1 MIFYGT
7 NGALIRTEPLPTT
20 PCPACAT
27 PGALNLSVYSRYA
40 HIYWIPLFPYSKPAV
55 VQCGHCQQGWDGKAL
70 PGPLQPVV
78 QEAKKSI
85 RAPWWHWSGLG
96 VIALLIVVGVVASR
110 RDASAN
116 KAYLAAPRAG
126 DIYTVRSPE
135 DSTQYSLLKV
145 VSAKGN
151 TVELVANNYQI
162 DNRHPLD
169 ELNSPEKYGKEPI
182 SLTQFELQ
190 IMQNKDQ
197 LIDVDRPGE

>member
-7 NGALIRTEPLPTT
+7 NGALVRTEALPAS
-20 PCPACAT
+20 PCPACGT
-27 PGALNLSVYSRYA
+27 TGALKLSVFSRYA

-55 VQCGHCQQGWDGKAL
+55 VQCDHCQQAWDGKAL
-70 PGPLQPVV
+70 PGALQPAV
-78 QEAKKSI
+78 QDLKKSI

-96 VIALLIVVGVVASR
+96 IIALLIAWGAVAASR
-110 RDASAN
+110 DARAN
-116 KAYLAAPRAG
+116 KAYLAAPRTG

-162 DNRHPLD
+162 DNAHPIN
-169 ELNSPEKYGKEPI
+169 ELNSPEKYGKESF

-197 LIDVDRPGE
+197 LTDVDRPEK

>member
-7 NGALIRTEPLPTT
+7 NGALVRTEPLPATL
-20 PCPACAT
+20 CPACAT
-27 PGALNLSVYSRYA
+27 TGTLKLSVFSRYA
-40 HIYWIPLFPYSKPAV
+40 HIYFVPLFPYSKPAV
-55 VQCGHCQQGWDGKAL
+55 VQCDHCQQGWDGKAL
-70 PGPLQPVV
+70 PGALQPAV
-78 QEAKKSI
+78 QDLKKSV

-96 VIALLIVVGVVASR
+96 IIAAIIGWSAVASTQ
-110 RDASAN
+110 DARAN
-116 KAYLAAPRAG
+116 AAYLAAPHAG
-126 DIYTVRSPE
+126 DIYTIRSPE

-162 DNRHPLD
+162 DNRHPIN
-169 ELNSPEKYGKEPI
+169 ELNAPAKYNKESF

-197 LIDVDRPGE
+197 LIDVDRLEE